1 VTTWQAILLGLIQ
14 GLTEFLPVSSSAHL
28 RISSELIGAG
38 DAGAAFTA
46 ITQLGTEAA
55 VVIYYRKKIGVILVA
70 WFRALTGANGPDWRS
85 RLGLGPATGSIDVR
99 HARPGISVADPD
111 AAMGWYII
119 LGSIPIVVLGLLFQ
133 DYIETSLRNLWLTV
147 AMLAG
152 FGAVILWADRTARQ
166 ERELESLTPRSA
178 ITYGL
183 AQSMALIPGVSRS
196 GGTIAAGL
204 FMGFK
209 RGAAADY
216 SFLLALPAVFGSGF
230 YQLLKTVGEPIPEGA
245 PGWNAT
251 IIATVVAGV
260 VGYFVIV
267 AFLKIVKRYS
277 FAPFV
282 YYRFALA
289 AVVAVLLVTGVVEPT
304 GGIIH

>member
-1 VTTWQAILLGLIQ
+1 MTTWQAILLGLVQ
-14 GLTEFLPVSSSAHL
+14 GLTEFLPVSSSAHM
-28 RISSELIGAG
+28 RITSELIGAG

-46 ITQLGTEAA
+46 ITQLGTETA
-55 VVIYYRKKIGVILVA
+55 VVIYYRKKLAQILGA
-70 WFRALTGANGPDWRS
+70 WWRALTGGNGPDWRS
-85 RLGLGPATGSIDVR
+85 RLGVGPAAGSVDVR
-99 HARPGISVADPD
+99 HARPGIAVADPD

-119 LGSIPIVVLGLLFQ
+119 LGSIPIVALGLLFD
-133 DYIETSLRNLWLTV
+133 DYIEHDWRNLWLTV

-152 FGAVILWADRTARQ
+152 FGVVILWADRTARQ
-166 ERELESLTPRSA
+166 ERDLESLTPRSA
-178 ITYGL
+178 ITYGI
-183 AQSMALIPGVSRS
+183 AQSLALVPGVSRS

-209 RGAAADY
+209 RSAAADY
-216 SFLLALPAVFGSGF
+216 SFLLALPAVFGAGF
-230 YQLLKTVGEPIPEGA
+230 YQLVKTLGEPLPEGA
-245 PGWNAT
+245 PSWPAT

-282 YYRFALA
+282 YYRFVLA
-289 AVVAVLLVTGVVEPT
+289 AVVAVLLVTGVVDPQ
-304 GGIIH
+304 GGVH

>member
-1 VTTWQAILLGLIQ
+1 MTSWQAILLGLVQ
-14 GLTEFLPVSSSAHL
+14 GLTEFLPISSSAHM
-28 RISSELIGAG
+28 RITSELIGAG

-55 VVIYYRKKIGVILVA
+55 VVIYYRRKIATILSA
-70 WFRALTGANGPDWRS
+70 WWRALVGRNGTGWRA
-85 RLGLGPATGSIDVR
+85 RLGLGPAPGSVEVR
-99 HARPGISVADPD
+99 HARSGVSLADPD

-133 DYIETSLRNLWLTV
+133 DSIETTLRNLWLTV

-152 FGAVILWADRTARQ
+152 FGVVILWADRTAKQ

-183 AQSMALIPGVSRS
+183 AQAMALIPGVSRS
-196 GGTIAAGL
+196 GGTIASGL

-230 YQLLKTVGEPIPEGA
+230 YQLAKTIGKPIEENA
-245 PGWNAT
+245 PSWPDT
-251 IIATVVAGV
+251 LIATAVAGV

-289 AVVAVLLVTGVVEPT
+289 AVVAVLLLTGTVDATSQPV
-304 GGIIH
+304 